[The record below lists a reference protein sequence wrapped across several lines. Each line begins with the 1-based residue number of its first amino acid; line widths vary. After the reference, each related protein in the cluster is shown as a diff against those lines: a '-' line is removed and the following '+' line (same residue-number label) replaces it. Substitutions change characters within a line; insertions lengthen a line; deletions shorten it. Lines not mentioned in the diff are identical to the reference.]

1 MSDIDNMSES
11 ENDEST
17 KQDIDTH
24 RRNSSEQLVR
34 EVFEPVRTRQL
45 KRDRPLSGY
54 NFSPPSTP
62 NGNHTLLERARA
74 RATEEAECSQE
85 DNQTDDAAFTPR
97 CVMQRTFTEQQ
108 LLVQQS
114 VTVSDA
120 DWTLYASYLSPTLLH
135 KCKPPLHP
143 NTCMKSAK
151 PTCRFELP
159 CWCIACAGIHTK
171 PRIASCMVCAA
182 EIPYSV
188 CNKTAVTTPPSQ
200 LPSMCFACRCAFEE

>member
-1 MSDIDNMSES
+1 MSDSETGDS
-11 ENDEST
+11 ETGPSDAQT
-17 KQDIDTH
+17 KT
-24 RRNSSEQLVR
+24 EQLLR
-34 EVFEPVRTRQL
+34 EVFRPVFSRNSTAS
-45 KRDRPLSGY
+45 KRERPLHGY
-54 NFSPPSTP
+54 KF
-62 NGNHTLLERARA
+62 RK
-74 RATEEAECSQE
+74 EAKK
-85 DNQTDDAAFTPR
+85 AASDGDLDEFTPR
-97 CVMQRTFTEQQ
+97 CLRKTLVDDLASGIVEQQ

-143 NTCMKSAK
+143 NTCTKSAK

>member
-1 MSDIDNMSES
+1 MSDSDNETLVGKVDKS
-11 ENDEST
+11 
-17 KQDIDTH
+17 KQLI
-24 RRNSSEQLVR
+24 R
-34 EVFEPVRTRQL
+34 EVFAPMRNGN
-45 KRDRPLSGY
+45 RDRPLYGY

-62 NGNHTLLERARA
+62 NGNHLIVDRESKRKKLE
-74 RATEEAECSQE
+74 E
-85 DNQTDDAAFTPR
+85 DFASAI
-97 CVMQRTFTEQQ
+97 VEQQ
-108 LLVQQS
+108 CLVQQS

-151 PTCRFELP
+151 PACRFEIP

-171 PRIASCMVCAA
+171 PIIASCMVCSAK
-182 EIPYSV
+182 IPYSV

-200 LPSMCFACRCAFEE
+200 IPSMCFACRCAFEE

>member
-1 MSDIDNMSES
+1 MSDMSES

-17 KQDIDTH
+17 KQDI
-24 RRNSSEQLVR
+24 VR

-45 KRDRPLSGY
+45 KRDRPLFGY

-62 NGNHTLLERARA
+62 NGNHTLLERAQ
-74 RATEEAECSQE
+74 TEEA
-85 DNQTDDAAFTPR
+85 DDQTDDAAFTPR
-97 CVMQRTFTEQQ
+97 CVMQRTFKEQK
-108 LLVQQS
+108 LLLHKS
-114 VTVSDA
+114 LEVTDSD
-120 DWTLYASYLSPTLLH
+120 WHLLASYLSPTLLH
-135 KCKPPLHP
+135 TCKPPLHP
-143 NTCMKSAK
+143 NTCMKSAT
-151 PTCRFELP
+151 PACRFEIP
-159 CWCIACAGIHTK
+159 CWCIACAGIHMK

>member
-1 MSDIDNMSES
+1 MSDMSES

-24 RRNSSEQLVR
+24 RRNNSEQLVR
-34 EVFEPVRTRQL
+34 EVFQPVRTRQL
-45 KRDRPLSGY
+45 KRDRPLFGY

-62 NGNHTLLERARA
+62 NGNHTLLER
-74 RATEEAECSQE
+74 TQLQNEEA
-85 DNQTDDAAFTPR
+85 DDQTDDAAFTPR
-97 CVMQRTFTEQQ
+97 CVMQRTFTEQK
-108 LLVQQS
+108 LLLHKS
-114 VTVSDA
+114 VEVTDSD
-120 DWTLYASYLSPTLLH
+120 WHLLASYLSPTLLH

-143 NTCMKSAK
+143 NACMESAK
-151 PTCRFELP
+151 PACRFEIP